1 METTQP
7 KPRTAEPKFLSTEQ
21 IAHFKAGGLVYG
33 PNQLVDAL
41 DRRDKGRATRQDKL
55 QLSLI
60 PPGYLEGHGWIRAIL
75 DGRRSERRR
84 IKEEIEEHGPDR
96 VQEFMEATGQLPFL
110 RSIGVRFRA
119 PVVRQGHAPQ
129 SGSNQ
134 HHKGSRRSSSSET
147 SGSDPG
153 EPSGEP
159 EPAQGDE
166 RLCVGCSTS
175 IAHKAKQARFCT
187 SVCETRHRR
196 AEKRLLADRPT
207 QPGNEPAAKAAAST
221 PRRAADP
228 YLESPLHDPWHLK
241 RTKMRAEGLGVIDEG
256 DRPRERD
263 LAGVAPL
270 PAAAGHIEG
279 QARQSSTRPDERAR
293 VEQYPSE
300 RVVSASARRRAL
312 AERSLREAGAGKR
325 RSPELSVPIVGKPP
339 GRLKGLATVV
349 SIPDLLSSRRRHT
362 GMVAA

>member
-1 METTQP
+1 MQSTAP
-7 KPRTAEPKFLSTEQ
+7 KPSSTPKLDRY
-21 IAHFKAGGLVYG
+21 HRR
-33 PNQLVDAL
+33 LVDAL
-41 DRRDKGRATRQDKL
+41 DRRDRGRASAEDL
-55 QLSLI
+55 ALLESVH
-60 PPGYLEGHGWIRAIL
+60 PACLEGSGIVRHYLRVRERERENVEAGIRRF
-75 DGRRSERRR
+75 GREAMHAHTGRSGEVRHLRWLGFDLSRDRR
-84 IKEEIEEHGPDR
+84 PCA
-96 VQEFMEATGQLPFL
+96 QQ
-110 RSIGVRFRA
+110 
-119 PVVRQGHAPQ
+119 QGHAPHA
-129 SGSNQ
+129 GTNQ

-153 EPSGEP
+153 GEPSGP

-166 RLCVGCSTS
+166 RVCVGCSTS

-187 SVCETRHRR
+187 PACETRHRR

-221 PRRAADP
+221 PRRAANP

-241 RTKMRAEGLGVIDEG
+241 RTKMRAEGLGAIDEG
-256 DRPRERD
+256 DRPRDRD

-293 VEQYPSE
+293 VEQHPAE

-325 RSPELSVPIVGKPP
+325 RSPELSVPIVEKPS
-339 GRLKGLATVV
+339 GRLKGLATV
-349 SIPDLLSSRRRHT
+349 INLPDLLSSRRRHT
-362 GMVAA
+362 EMAVAA